1 MQIPILSGIYADTE
15 SEYRVAYP
23 INMIPVPMK
32 QGISAGY
39 MKPAEGIIQFG
50 TSSGAD
56 RGGINWNG
64 EYYRVMGSSLL
75 KIDSSGVATTIGDV
89 GDDGNLVTLTYSFD
103 RLAIAS
109 NSNLFYYNTT
119 IGLIQVTD
127 VDLGTVTDL
136 TWVDGYFMTTDGEY
150 LVVTDLADPTAVNP
164 LKYGSSEASPDPV
177 TALLKLRNE
186 IYALNRYTIEVFSNV
201 GTAGFPFQRIESA
214 QVERGC
220 VGTHACSVFME
231 SIAFIGGAEKEAVS
245 IWMSGNASSIKI
257 ATREID
263 QILSGYTETQL
274 SEALVET
281 RVDKN
286 HEFLY
291 IHLSDKT
298 LVFDGKSTSVFGQPV
313 WFVLSSNINGEGIY
327 NARNYIEYV

>member
-1 MQIPILSGIYADTE
+1 
-15 SEYRVAYP
+15 
-23 INMIPVPMK
+23 
-32 QGISAGY
+32 
-39 MKPAEGIIQFG
+39 
-50 TSSGAD
+50 
-56 RGGINWNG
+56 
-64 EYYRVMGSSLL
+64 
-75 KIDSSGVATTIGDV
+75 
-89 GDDGNLVTLTYSFD
+89 
-103 RLAIAS
+103 
-109 NSNLFYYNTT
+109 
-119 IGLIQVTD
+119 
-127 VDLGTVTDL
+127 LGTVTDL

-327 NARNYIEYV
+327 NARNFVYCYDKWLCGNPSSTNHG